1 MITMDIYIIVIIV
14 FNSDDKLYM
23 FTGDKCNNYERV
35 TSDSNNDDDNSD
47 TIGILPNHPSR

>member
-1 MITMDIYIIVIIV
+1 MIIV